1 MVRSILAV
9 LAGAVAWDVL
19 YLGSNALLAA
29 LLPGAFNADGPTD
42 QLGVLLL
49 TLSLSILFFVIS
61 GYITAAVA
69 QKNPLG
75 HGLAL
80 GLIQLPQ
87 GIFAQSQYW
96 ELLPLWYHLLF
107 LGLLV
112 PCTVL
117 GAQIWRVRNETAAQP
132 YSARMGD
139 G

>member
-9 LAGAVAWDVL
+9 LAGAVVWDAL
-19 YLGSNALLAA
+19 YLGSNALLVS
-29 LLPGAFNADGPTD
+29 LLPGYFNLDGSTD
-42 QLGVLLL
+42 HLGMLLLSL
-49 TLSLSILFFVIS
+49 TLSIAFFLIS

-69 QKNPLG
+69 RKNPLG

-80 GLIQLPQ
+80 GLVQLPQ

-96 ELLPLWYHLLF
+96 DLLPLWYHLLF

-117 GAQIWRVRNETAAQP
+117 GAQIWRMRTGVEAPHA
-132 YSARMGD
+132 G
-139 G
+139 